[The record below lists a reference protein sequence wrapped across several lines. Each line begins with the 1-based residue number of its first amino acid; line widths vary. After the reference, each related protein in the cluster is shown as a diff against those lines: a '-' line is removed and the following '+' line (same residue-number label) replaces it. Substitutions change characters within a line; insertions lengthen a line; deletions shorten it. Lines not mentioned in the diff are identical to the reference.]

1 MDDDKLF
8 FQYRGKDKGA
18 RLVTGVIAAENKQGA
33 LLMTRA
39 YVEVLLSLEEVSSE
53 HAERIQKKEL
63 STRQG
68 SLYQRLFPYRPSLA
82 EKAFIF
88 FQLASM
94 LEAGVDL
101 IPSLDAL
108 SEEMDDNRAKIMFQD
123 IGNKIREGQD
133 FSQALAGYPA
143 VFEKVLINVIAVG
156 EASGQLD
163 QVLKSI
169 SFQLD
174 RLHEVRGNVISAL
187 AYPLVTL
194 TVAVIVVLIM
204 LLKVLPMFEKIYAE
218 FGSQL
223 PLITRT
229 MMGLSHSMR
238 DYFLVWGGVAG
249 LLVFILYRMWQTP
262 VWRMRLESVIY
273 RVPVFGPL
281 IEEYIYVQI
290 ARTLSLLIKS
300 GIHILNA
307 LKHTSEAIP
316 WVTYSTRIMKSRD
329 LVSEGKM
336 VADLFK
342 QNKVFPPMANRLLS
356 VGEQTGTIDDM
367 LGKIGTF
374 YDRRVMNKVKM
385 LSSLIEPL
393 MIVFLGAV
401 IGVLLVAMYMPI
413 FQLGKAMKGH

>member
-1 MDDDKLF
+1 MDDTQRF
-8 FQYRGKDKGA
+8 YQYRGKDEEA
-18 RLVTGVIAAENKQGA
+18 EIVTGVIAADNKQGA

-39 YVEVLLSLEEVSSE
+39 HVEVLLSLDEISPEK
-53 HAERIQKKEL
+53 AEKIKEKL
-63 STRQG
+63 LAARKG
-68 SLYQRLFPYRPSLA
+68 SLLQRLFPYRPSLA

-88 FQLASM
+88 FQLAAM

-101 IPSLDAL
+101 IPSLEAL
-108 SEEMDDNRAKIMFQD
+108 SEEMDDERARLMFQD
-123 IGNKIREGQD
+123 IGDKIREGND
-133 FSQALAGYPA
+133 FSQALAHYPS
-143 VFEKVLINVIAVG
+143 VFEEVLINVISVG

-174 RLHEVRGNVISAL
+174 RLHEVRGNVIAAL
-187 AYPLVTL
+187 AYPLVTMA
-194 TVAVIVVLIM
+194 VAVLVVLVM
-204 LLKVLPMFEKIYAE
+204 LLKVLPMFEKIYSD

-229 MMGLSHSMR
+229 MMSVSHSMR
-238 DYFLVWGGVAG
+238 DYFLVWGGVAA
-249 LLVFILYRMWQTP
+249 LIVFVVYKLWKIPAWRLRM
-262 VWRMRLESVIY
+262 ESVIY
-273 RVPVFGPL
+273 RIPVFGPL

-290 ARTLSLLIKS
+290 ARTLGLLIRS

-307 LKHTSEAIP
+307 LKHTADSIP
-316 WVTYSTRIMKSRD
+316 WITYRERIMESRE

-367 LGKIGTF
+367 LAKIGTF

-401 IGVLLVAMYMPI
+401 IGVLLIAMYMPI

>member
-1 MDDDKLF
+1 MDKEKRYF
-8 FQYRGKDKGA
+8 RYKGKSNDSKS
-18 RLVTGVIAAENKQGA
+18 VSGVLTAGDEQGA
-33 LLMTRA
+33 LLMSRA
-39 YVEVLLSLEEVSSE
+39 HVDVLLSLEEVSPE
-53 HAERIQKKEL
+53 EARRIKARKCGA
-63 STRQG
+63 RDG
-68 SLYQRLFPYRPSLA
+68 SLLQRFFPYRPSLA

-88 FQLASM
+88 FQLAAM

-101 IPSLDAL
+101 IPSLEAL
-108 SEEMDDNRAKIMFQD
+108 SEEMDDDRAKIMFQD
-123 IGNKIREGQD
+123 IGEKIREGAD
-133 FSQALAGYPA
+133 FSQALAHYPA
-143 VFEKVLINVIAVG
+143 VFEEVLINVISVG

-187 AYPLVTL
+187 AYPMVTL
-194 TVAVIVVLIM
+194 FVAICVVLVM
-204 LLKVLPMFEKIYAE
+204 LLKVLPMFEKIYAD
-218 FGSQL
+218 FGSEL

-229 MMGLSHSMR
+229 MMSISHSMR
-238 DYFLVWGGVAG
+238 DYFLVWGGAVG
-249 LLVFILYRMWQTP
+249 LLVFGIYKLWQIP
-262 VWRMRLESVIY
+262 EWRMRMEVFVFKFPI
-273 RVPVFGPL
+273 FGPL

-290 ARTLSLLIKS
+290 TRTLGLLIRS

-307 LKHTSEAIP
+307 LQHTANAIP
-316 WVTYSTRIMKSRD
+316 WITYRERIMASRES
-329 LVSEGKM
+329 VSEGKM

-342 QNKVFPPMANRLLS
+342 QNKVLPPMANRLLS

-367 LGKIGTF
+367 LDKIATF

-413 FQLGKAMKGH
+413 FQLGRAMKGH

>member
-1 MDDDKLF
+1 MGDDKRYF
-8 FQYRGKDKGA
+8 KYCGKSNDSKH
-18 RLVTGVIAAENKQGA
+18 VEGVLTAGDEQGA
-33 LLMTRA
+33 VLMSRA
-39 YVEVLLSLEEVSSE
+39 HVDVLLSLEEVSPE
-53 HAERIQKKEL
+53 EAKRIKARRSGSRE
-63 STRQG
+63 G
-68 SLYQRLFPYRPSLA
+68 SLFQKYFPYRPSLA

-101 IPSLDAL
+101 IPSLEAL

-123 IGNKIREGQD
+123 IGEKIREGAD
-133 FSQALAGYPA
+133 FSQALAHYPS
-143 VFEKVLINVIAVG
+143 VFPEVLINVISVG

-169 SFQLD
+169 SHQLD

-187 AYPLVTL
+187 AYPAVTMC
-194 TVAVIVVLIM
+194 VAIVVVLIM
-204 LLKVLPMFEKIYAE
+204 LLKVLPMFEKIYSD
-218 FGSQL
+218 FGSEL

-229 MMGLSHSMR
+229 MMSISHSMR
-238 DYFLVWGGVAG
+238 DYFLVWGGVAA
-249 LLVFILYRMWQTP
+249 LLVFAIYKLWQIP
-262 VWRMRLESVIY
+262 EWRMRMEAVVFK
-273 RVPVFGPL
+273 VPVFGPL
-281 IEEYIYVQI
+281 IEEYIFVQI
-290 ARTLSLLIKS
+290 TRTLGLLIRS

-307 LKHTSEAIP
+307 LQHTANAIP
-316 WVTYSTRIMKSRD
+316 WITYQRRIMASRES
-329 LVSEGKM
+329 VSEGKM

-342 QNKVFPPMANRLLS
+342 QNKVLPPMANRLLS

-367 LGKIGTF
+367 LEKIAIF

-413 FQLGKAMKGH
+413 FQLGRAMKGH

>member
-1 MDDDKLF
+1 MDDTQRF
-8 FQYRGKDKGA
+8 YQYRGKDEEA
-18 RLVTGVIAAENKQGA
+18 EIVTGVIAADNKQGA

-39 YVEVLLSLEEVSSE
+39 HVEVLLSLNEISPEK
-53 HAERIQKKEL
+53 AEKIKEKL
-63 STRQG
+63 LAARKG
-68 SLYQRLFPYRPSLA
+68 SLLQRLFPYRPSLA

-88 FQLASM
+88 FQLAAM

-101 IPSLDAL
+101 IPSLEAL
-108 SEEMDDNRAKIMFQD
+108 SEEMDDERARLMFQD
-123 IGNKIREGQD
+123 IGDKIREGND
-133 FSQALAGYPA
+133 FSQALAHYPS
-143 VFEKVLINVIAVG
+143 VFEEVLINVISVG

-174 RLHEVRGNVISAL
+174 RLHEVRGNVIAAL
-187 AYPLVTL
+187 AYPLVTMA
-194 TVAVIVVLIM
+194 VAVLVVLVM
-204 LLKVLPMFEKIYAE
+204 LLKVLPMFEKIYSD

-229 MMGLSHSMR
+229 MMSVSHSMR
-238 DYFLVWGGVAG
+238 DYFLVWGGVAA
-249 LLVFILYRMWQTP
+249 LIVFVVYKLWKIPAWRLRM
-262 VWRMRLESVIY
+262 ESVIY
-273 RVPVFGPL
+273 RIPVFGPL

-290 ARTLSLLIKS
+290 ARTLGLLIRS

-307 LKHTSEAIP
+307 LKHTADSIP
-316 WVTYSTRIMKSRD
+316 WITYRERIMESRE

-367 LGKIGTF
+367 LAKIGTF

-401 IGVLLVAMYMPI
+401 IGVLLIAMYMPI

>member
-1 MDDDKLF
+1 MDNEKRY
-8 FQYRGKDKGA
+8 FQYRGKTNDAK
-18 RLVTGVIAAENKQGA
+18 VVEGVLTAGNKQGA

-39 YVEVLLSLEEVSSE
+39 HVDVLLSLDEISPDQAKVIENKQIGS
-53 HAERIQKKEL
+53 RK
-63 STRQG
+63 G
-68 SLYQRLFPYRPSLA
+68 SLFQRLFPYRPSLA

-101 IPSLDAL
+101 IPSLEAL
-108 SEEMDDNRAKIMFQD
+108 SEEMDDNRAKIMFED
-123 IGNKIREGQD
+123 IGSKIREGAD
-133 FSQALAGYPA
+133 FSQALAHYPA
-143 VFEKVLINVIAVG
+143 VFEEVLINVISVG

-187 AYPLVTL
+187 AYPVVTMLV
-194 TVAVIVVLIM
+194 AIGVVLVM
-204 LLKVLPMFEKIYAE
+204 LLKVLPMFEKIYSD

-229 MMGLSHSMR
+229 MMAISHSMR
-238 DYFLVWGGVAG
+238 DYFFAWGGVVG
-249 LLVFILYRMWQTP
+249 LLIFAVYKLWQIP
-262 VWRMRLESVIY
+262 AWRMKMELLIY
-273 RVPVFGPL
+273 KIPVFGPL

-290 ARTLSLLIKS
+290 TRTLGLLIRS

-307 LKHTSEAIP
+307 LQHTANAIP
-316 WVTYSTRIMKSRD
+316 WITYRERIMQSRES
-329 LVSEGKM
+329 VSEGKM

-342 QNKVFPPMANRLLS
+342 QNKVLPPMANRLLS
-356 VGEQTGTIDDM
+356 VGEQTGTIDNM
-367 LGKIGTF
+367 LEKIATF

-393 MIVFLGAV
+393 MIVAFGAV

>member
-1 MDDDKLF
+1 MDDEKRYF
-8 FQYRGKDKGA
+8 RYKGKDNKAQIVEGILTA
-18 RLVTGVIAAENKQGA
+18 GNKQGA
-33 LLMTRA
+33 MLMTRA
-39 YVEVLLSLEEVSSE
+39 HVDVLLSLDEISREE
-53 HAERIQKKEL
+53 AETYEKKEAA
-63 STRQG
+63 SRKG
-68 SLYQRLFPYRPSLA
+68 SLLQRLFPYRPSLA

-101 IPSLDAL
+101 IPSLEAL
-108 SEEMDDNRAKIMFQD
+108 AEEMDDIRAKNMFQD
-123 IGNKIREGQD
+123 IGAKIKEGAD
-133 FSQALAGYPA
+133 FSQALAHYPA
-143 VFEKVLINVIAVG
+143 VFEEVLVNVISVG

-187 AYPLVTL
+187 AYPAVTL
-194 TVAVIVVLIM
+194 MVAIVVVLVM
-204 LLKVLPMFEKIYAE
+204 LLKVLPMFEKIYAD

-229 MMGLSHSMR
+229 MMGISHSIS
-238 DYFLVWGGVAG
+238 DHFLIWGGVTG
-249 LLVFILYRMWQTP
+249 LCIFSVYKLWKIPHWRKRMEIL
-262 VWRMRLESVIY
+262 IY
-273 RVPVFGPL
+273 NVPVFGPL

-290 ARTLSLLIKS
+290 TRTLGLLIRS

-307 LKHTSEAIP
+307 LQHTANAIP
-316 WVTYSTRIMKSRD
+316 WITYRERILSSRES
-329 LVSEGKM
+329 VAEGKM
-336 VADLFK
+336 LADLFK
-342 QNKVFPPMANRLLS
+342 QNKVLPPMANSLLS
-356 VGEQTGTIDDM
+356 VGEQTGTIDNM
-367 LGKIGTF
+367 LDKIAAF
-374 YDRRVMNKVKM
+374 YDRRVMNKVKI